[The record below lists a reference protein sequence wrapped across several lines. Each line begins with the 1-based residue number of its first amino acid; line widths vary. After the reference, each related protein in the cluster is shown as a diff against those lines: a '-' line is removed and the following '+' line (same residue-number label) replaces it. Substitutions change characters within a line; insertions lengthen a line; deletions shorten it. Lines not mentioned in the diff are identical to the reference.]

1 MRESAEAAYAPTEL
15 DSLGR
20 WNKVQSVGVDRRMR
34 MGARAMMS
42 LLGVLFGLAP
52 FGLAVLV
59 SIPLWI
65 WVFRILRPRY
75 LFGRPSRSLVW
86 LERLRTLGLFGVIA
100 AYMFYL
106 GVTTDVASR
115 AALGPV
121 QDGMRSLPAI
131 LLAMVVVV
139 LAARGGHRGRAVA
152 ALRRPLGAVFL
163 LVVFA
168 AAVIVLVNTVDGP
181 PVAEEPPEED
191 EVGWATVMW
200 LLKAGSWL
208 AFGLSFGALTILVSF
223 LAVRHWCSAADGHP
237 MLPAVTTILY
247 AAMNVGWYLYDGATP
262 GVPVLVDRLIAL
274 GGPAML
280 LVIALVELR
289 ILRVQGVSLSGPPP
303 RVGPAPR
310 ADRREVLP
318 SA

>member
-1 MRESAEAAYAPTEL
+1 
-15 DSLGR
+15 
-20 WNKVQSVGVDRRMR
+20 
-34 MGARAMMS
+34 MMS

-65 WVFRILRPRY
+65 WVLRILRPRY

-86 LERLRTLGLFGVIA
+86 LERLRTLGLLGAAA
-100 AYMFYL
+100 AYLFYL

-115 AALGPV
+115 AALGPI

-131 LLAMVVVV
+131 VMAMIVVV
-139 LAARGGHRGRAVA
+139 LAARSGRRGAAVA
-152 ALRRPLGAVFL
+152 GLRRPLGAVLL

-168 AAVIVLVNTVDGP
+168 AAVMVLVNTVDGP
-181 PVAEEPPEED
+181 PVGDEPEEEEP
-191 EVGWATVMW
+191 GWATAMW
-200 LLKAGSWL
+200 LLKAGAWL

-223 LAVRHWCSAADGHP
+223 LAVRHWCCAADGHP

-247 AAMNVGWYLYDGATP
+247 AAMNVGWYLYDGATA
-262 GVPVLVDRLIAL
+262 GVPLLIDRLIAL

-280 LVIALVELR
+280 VVIALIELR
-289 ILRVQGVSLSGPPP
+289 ILRRQGVSLSQSPP
-303 RVGPAPR
+303 RVGAAQR
-310 ADRREVLP
+310 IGRSEVVP

>member
-1 MRESAEAAYAPTEL
+1 
-15 DSLGR
+15 
-20 WNKVQSVGVDRRMR
+20 
-34 MGARAMMS
+34 MMS

-65 WVFRILRPRY
+65 WVLRILRPRHR
-75 LFGRPSRSLVW
+75 FGLPSRSLVW
-86 LERLRTLGLFGVIA
+86 LERLRTLGLLGA
-100 AYMFYL
+100 AAVYLLYL

-115 AALGPV
+115 AALGPI

-131 LLAMVVVV
+131 VLAMVVVV
-139 LAARGGHRGRAVA
+139 VAARSGHRGSAVA
-152 ALRRPLGAVFL
+152 ALRRPLGAVLL

-168 AAVIVLVNTVDGP
+168 TAVIVLVNTVDGP
-181 PVAEEPPEED
+181 PVGDAPEED
-191 EVGWATVMW
+191 EPTWATVMW
-200 LLKAGSWL
+200 LLKAGGWL

-223 LAVRHWCSAADGHP
+223 LAVRHWCCAADGHP

-280 LVIALVELR
+280 VVIALAELR
-289 ILRVQGVSLSGPPP
+289 ILGRQGVALSGLPPP
-303 RVGPAPR
+303 VGTGPWAGR
-310 ADRREVLP
+310 SELVP

>member
-1 MRESAEAAYAPTEL
+1 
-15 DSLGR
+15 
-20 WNKVQSVGVDRRMR
+20 
-34 MGARAMMS
+34 MMS
-42 LLGVLFGLAP
+42 LLGLLFGLAP

-59 SIPLWI
+59 SIPLWTL
-65 WVFRILRPRY
+65 VFRILRPRY

-86 LERLRTLGLFGVIA
+86 LERLRTLGLFGA
-100 AYMFYL
+100 AAVYLFYL

-115 AALGPV
+115 AALGPI

-139 LAARGGHRGRAVA
+139 LTARGGHRGAAVA
-152 ALRRPLGAVFL
+152 ALRRPLGALLL

-168 AAVIVLVNTVDGP
+168 AAVILLVNTVDGP
-181 PVAEEPPEED
+181 PVGDAPEEEEPS
-191 EVGWATVMW
+191 WATVMW
-200 LLKAGSWL
+200 LLKAGAWL
-208 AFGLSFGALTILVSF
+208 AFGLGFGALTILVSF
-223 LAVRHWCSAADGHP
+223 LAVRHWCCAADGHP

-280 LVIALVELR
+280 VVIALVEVR
-289 ILRVQGVSLSGPPP
+289 ILRLQGVSLSELPP
-303 RVGPAPR
+303 RVGPGSR
-310 ADRREVLP
+310 TGRSEVLP
-318 SA
+318 YA